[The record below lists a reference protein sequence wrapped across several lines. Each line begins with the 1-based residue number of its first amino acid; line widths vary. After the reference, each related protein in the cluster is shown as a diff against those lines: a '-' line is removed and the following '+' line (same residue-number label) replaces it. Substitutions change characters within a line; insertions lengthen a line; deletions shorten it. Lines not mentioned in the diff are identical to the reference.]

1 MNRQRWKKYGFIA
14 EVIVLTL
21 TAVLCWK
28 DVSEGAFTA
37 GRSTDPAANVPE
49 SGTTCE
55 EKSGTNGEEG
65 SAAGSGKDSGT
76 DSAGKDYIKWVDF
89 HVTSEAM
96 RQACA
101 YDVDTYGQEGH
112 LNWVDLLA
120 YLGARYGGDFK
131 QYKAKD
137 MDEIADRLQKGETT
151 VEKLSAEIKSFDYY
165 REAYG
170 AVLDGLVGEYEIEA
184 ENEGQ
189 EVQSRDSQEV
199 QNRDSQAEQGRKE
212 DQNDQESPGTVN
224 WTKKYG
230 LKGFSPIAK
239 SFPYN
244 DYDDFGVARSY
255 GYKREHL
262 GHDMMG
268 QTGTPI
274 VAVES
279 GYVSAMGW
287 NQYGGWRLGISS
299 FDGRRYYYY
308 AHLRQNFPYCKS
320 LEVGSVVQAGD
331 VIGYM
336 GRTGYSAKENVNN
349 IDTTHLHFGLQ
360 LIFDES
366 QREGNHEIWVD
377 VYELVKFL
385 YKNQSEVVRDDA
397 TKEWSRAMQIKD
409 PEALEYLKSA
419 EEKKTTGGNTE
430 KQPADAHTR

>member
-1 MNRQRWKKYGFIA
+1 MNRQRWKKYGFIT
-14 EVIVLTL
+14 EVFVLTL

-28 DVSEGAFTA
+28 GVSESMPAA
-37 GRSTDPAANVPE
+37 GRSA
-49 SGTTCE
+49 
-55 EKSGTNGEEG
+55 
-65 SAAGSGKDSGT
+65 
-76 DSAGKDYIKWVDF
+76 DSAESTEKDYIKWVDF

-96 RQACA
+96 GQACA

-112 LNWVDLLA
+112 LGWVDLLA

-137 MDEIADRLQKGETT
+137 MDEIAERLQKGETT

-170 AVLDGLVGEYEIEA
+170 AVLDGLVGEYETA
-184 ENEGQ
+184 EKDE
-189 EVQSRDSQEV
+189 SQGKT
-199 QNRDSQAEQGRKE
+199 S
-212 DQNDQESPGTVN
+212 

-239 SFPYN
+239 GFPYN

-274 VAVES
+274 AAVES

-308 AHLRQNFPYCKS
+308 AHLRQNFPYSKS
-320 LEVGSVVQAGD
+320 LKVGSVVQAGD

-377 VYELVKFL
+377 VYQLVKFL
-385 YKNQSEVVRDDA
+385 YKNQSEVVRNDA
-397 TKEWSRAMQIKD
+397 TKEWSRVVQIKD
-409 PEALEYLKSA
+409 PAAFAYLE
-419 EEKKTTGGNTE
+419 TVQE
-430 KQPADAHTR
+430 KQTAETAPGKRE

>member
-1 MNRQRWKKYGFIA
+1 MNRQKWKKYGFMA

-21 TAVLCWK
+21 TAALCWR
-28 DVSEGAFTA
+28 DVSQGAFAA
-37 GRSTDPAANVPE
+37 GRGTAQAENNSASESAED
-49 SGTTCE
+49 SGTDNGGD
-55 EKSGTNGEEG
+55 SGTDNAEDSGMDNGG
-65 SAAGSGKDSGT
+65 NSGT
-76 DSAGKDYIKWVDF
+76 DSAEKDYIKWVDF

-112 LNWVDLLA
+112 VNWVDLLA

-137 MDEIADRLQKGETT
+137 MDEIAERLQKGETT
-151 VEKLSAEIKSFDYY
+151 VEKLSAEINSFDYY

-170 AVLDGLVGEYEIEA
+170 AVLDGLVGEYQIEA
-184 ENEGQ
+184 EDRGK
-189 EVQSRDSQEV
+189 VS
-199 QNRDSQAEQGRKE
+199 
-212 DQNDQESPGTVN
+212 

-274 VAVES
+274 IAVES

-331 VIGYM
+331 VVGYM

-397 TKEWSRAMQIKD
+397 TKEWSRMLQMKD
-409 PEALEYLKSA
+409 PEALEYLKTA
-419 EEKKTTGGNTE
+419 KE
-430 KQPADAHTR
+430 QPAAGTDSEKP